1 VSRAR
6 LVLALVLVLLVGGVT
21 SALAQEATA
30 PETSTEEQ
38 TCADEACGT
47 PTAAPEIADAEE
59 PVAETEAEVEAPAP
73 VEAQPVTETVPVEAA
88 EVDAVAGSASAQ
100 RSASALALATVTVEV
115 VDFDYEPGSVTIAPG
130 DTIQWNFTG
139 DAPHT
144 VTADDG
150 SFDSGQLNSGEN
162 FSMRFDEVGTYR
174 YYCTLHGGAGGEGM
188 SAIVIVEGNGGSEEP
203 PSVDG
208 GNGDEGAAA
217 DDPNTGNAQDGALP
231 RTGSSVPPIWVFAVA
246 LLFSGL
252 VLWRVA
258 RLAGGR

>member
-6 LVLALVLVLLVGGVT
+6 LVLALVLALLIGGVT
-21 SALAQEATA
+21 GALAQEAP

-38 TCADEACGT
+38 SCDAEPCEAEV
-47 PTAAPEIADAEE
+47 PAPEVAEAE
-59 PVAETEAEVEAPAP
+59 DPVAETDTESGEPAAP
-73 VEAQPVTETVPVEAA
+73 VEAQPVPEMVPVEAPG
-88 EVDAVAGSASAQ
+88 VDAAVGSASAQ
-100 RSASALALATVTVEV
+100 RSASALALATVTVDV
-115 VDFDYEPGSVTIAPG
+115 VDFDYRPGSVTIAPG
-130 DTIQWNFTG
+130 DTIQWNFSG

-188 SAIVIVEGNGGSEEP
+188 SAIVIVQGNGGSEEP

-208 GNGDEGAAA
+208 NGDDQGAA
-217 DDPNTGNAQDGALP
+217 DVPNTGNAQDGALP
-231 RTGSSVPPIWVFAVA
+231 RTGSSVPPVWVFAIA